1 MRKILVVD
9 DDPDT
14 RNILAKILEDLGHEA
29 VTAESGPAALR
40 VLETSADPFD
50 LFILDI
56 MMPEMNGY
64 ELLEKIRENPKYH
77 DTPIMMVTAKDADTD
92 VLEGYKHGADYYIT
106 KPFTSKHIE
115 WGLKIFFDEQGE

>member
-1 MRKILVVD
+1 MKNILVVD

-14 RNILAKILEDLGHEA
+14 REILGKILESLGHKPILKD
-29 VTAESGPAALR
+29 SGVSALKFI
-40 VLETSADPFD
+40 EEDPIKID
-50 LFILDI
+50 LFVLDV

-64 ELLEKIRENPKYH
+64 ELLEKIKEMPKYA
-77 DTPIMMVTAKDADTD
+77 DTPIIMVTAKDADSD

-115 WGLKIFFDEQGE
+115 WGLKIFFED

>member
-1 MRKILVVD
+1 MD

-14 RNILAKILEDLGHEA
+14 RDILAKILEGLGHEA
-29 VTAESGPAALR
+29 VTADSGADALAKIASSGS
-40 VLETSADPFD
+40 TFD

-56 MMPEMNGY
+56 MMPGMNGY
-64 ELLEKIRENPKYH
+64 ELLEKIRENPNYLN
-77 DTPIMMVTAKDADTD
+77 TPIMMVTAKDADTD

-115 WGLKIFFDEQGE
+115 WGLKIFFDEQSE